1 MIAPSLTI
9 KGDAHIGNQLIFK
22 AACLD
27 IPAGAWTCL
36 LGRSGVGKTTIL
48 KLIAGLD
55 EHITFTGDMSSS
67 DGKPLAGRIA
77 LMSQTD
83 NLLPWLS
90 VRGNIMLGSRMRQ
103 EHSQSEQADALIE
116 RIGLT
121 EFSDR
126 KPHTLSGGMR
136 QRVALARTLME
147 DRPIMLLDE
156 PFSALDAGLRAEM
169 QELAAELFT
178 GKTVLLITHD
188 PAEAARMGDRLYLMT
203 GFGIENLTAILPQQ
217 PDQSQQTVR
226 DFDSAEVLAATGSL
240 LSKLREAQR

>member
-48 KLIAGLD
+48 ELIAGLD

-116 RIGLT
+116 RVGLT

-217 PDQSQQTVR
+217 PNQSQQTVR
-226 DFDSAEVLAATGSL
+226 DFDSPEVLVATGSL